1 MSLSL
6 YSEDGWAANLSS
18 NAALSMLANTSSSRT
33 GILELHKFINE
44 GCTDKISNVIDDL
57 NVLIPTIS
65 DKNIKGFATK
75 LRDGLNTIKDKD
87 VAIISQ

>member
-6 YSEDGWAANLSS
+6 YSEDGWVANLSS
-18 NAALSMLANTSSSRT
+18 NWALTILANTSSNRT

-44 GCTDKISNVIDDL
+44 GCTADISKVIDDL
-57 NVLIPTIS
+57 NVLIPTLS
-65 DKNIKGFATK
+65 DKDTKGFAIK
-75 LRDGLNTIKDKD
+75 LRDGLKNIKDKD